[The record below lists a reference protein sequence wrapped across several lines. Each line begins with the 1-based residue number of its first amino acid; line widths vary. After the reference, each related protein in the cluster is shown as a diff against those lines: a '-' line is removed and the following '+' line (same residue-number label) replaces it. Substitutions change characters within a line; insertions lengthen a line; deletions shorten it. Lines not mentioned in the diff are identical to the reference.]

1 MFNELS
7 IMSMIEKK
15 FSAKLMLAQDK
26 HFAEDCIPQ
35 LKINE
40 MARAKNTNHYVL
52 QCLTQPTCDGDN
64 IFIKIDEVQF
74 RK

>member
-1 MFNELS
+1 
-7 IMSMIEKK
+7 
-15 FSAKLMLAQDK
+15 MLAQDK

-40 MARAKNTNHYVL
+40 VAKAKNTKHYVL
-52 QCLTQPTCDGDN
+52 QQQTQPPCDGVN

>member
-7 IMSMIEKK
+7 MMSMIEKK
-15 FSAKLMLAQDK
+15 SCAKLMLAQDK

-40 MARAKNTNHYVL
+40 VAKAKNTKHYVL
-52 QCLTQPTCDGDN
+52 QQQTQPPCDGVN